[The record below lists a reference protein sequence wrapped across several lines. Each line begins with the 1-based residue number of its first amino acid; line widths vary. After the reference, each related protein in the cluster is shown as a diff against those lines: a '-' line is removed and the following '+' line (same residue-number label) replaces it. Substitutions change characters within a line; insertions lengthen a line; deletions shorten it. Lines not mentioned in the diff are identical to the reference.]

1 MLCCGS
7 NQRLVCDGTGKQRDV
22 GRSWGM
28 LQTPRRY
35 RLREGFRPR
44 QYPEVFE
51 RSSHMIELSFDK
63 DLCEEANENHNEV
76 SMATSQTHQKVY
88 KW

>member
-1 MLCCGS
+1 MTAQGS
-7 NQRLVCDGTGKQRDV
+7 KGMWGEA
-22 GRSWGM
+22 GGM
-28 LQTPRRY
+28 LQTPRWY
-35 RLREGFRPR
+35 RLWEGFRPR

-51 RSSHMIELSFDK
+51 GSSHMIELSFDK
-63 DLCEEANENHNEV
+63 DLHEKANENHNEV